1 MSMFTSQHHHDH
13 KMISCGDLPALQLEP
28 GQPNSFFGLA
38 RGEGSR
44 LQEDKHLKMGCAKK
58 DGDTRIMGTLKSCSI
73 SHVSYRPYQDFFCVR
88 PNRRMWSPGWWALVL
103 RQSGFSAPDGVLPH
117 HLHMCF
123 YHFVLGSFKGSRHI
137 TTDINSYKK
146 RGYNLLMNM
155 IQSGTQQSILAQI
168 IVLKPKYWTLRLPQ
182 WQCMKFEQK

>member
-44 LQEDKHLKMGCAKK
+44 LQEDKHLKMGYAKK

-88 PNRRMWSPGWWALVL
+88 PNRRM
-103 RQSGFSAPDGVLPH
+103 
-117 HLHMCF
+117 
-123 YHFVLGSFKGSRHI
+123 
-137 TTDINSYKK
+137 
-146 RGYNLLMNM
+146 
-155 IQSGTQQSILAQI
+155 
-168 IVLKPKYWTLRLPQ
+168 
-182 WQCMKFEQK
+182 